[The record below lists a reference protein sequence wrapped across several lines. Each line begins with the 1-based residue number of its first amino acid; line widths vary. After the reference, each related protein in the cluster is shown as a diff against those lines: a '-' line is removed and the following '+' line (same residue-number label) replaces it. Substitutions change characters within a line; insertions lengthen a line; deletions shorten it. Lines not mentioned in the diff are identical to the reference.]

1 MSYSSANNE
10 IVTIAGN
17 RPEIIKLS
25 QLVNSMNGE
34 HKNTF
39 VYTGQHYSANMK
51 DVFFKELNVKFDY
64 DLQSNTSDVNVLR
77 ENIRNLLH
85 ALKPSYVIVY
95 GDTNSTLAGALA
107 AKDVNSKLIHIE
119 AGLRCFDLSRPEER
133 NRIQVD
139 SISDYFL
146 SPTELNGFFLKYENI
161 PSERVHVTGNL
172 IVDVCRK
179 FSNALGPVRTNEYD
193 TKYILLT
200 LHRAALVDDP
210 IMLKDLAV
218 LLSRINYKIVF
229 PIHPRTKERLTK
241 YNIHLPKNVIV
252 IDPLGYLE
260 FLALLKECMIVMT
273 DSGGVQ
279 EEAVILR
286 KPCITLSNTTER
298 QETILL
304 KANRLFYPLNEDRHE
319 KSITDI
325 IEEMQSRKIT
335 VNPYGEEVTQKSIK
349 VITDII
355 DNDKEMIKPQ
365 LQLPP
370 GSGY

>member
-1 MSYSSANNE
+1 MSYSSARNE

-25 QLVNSMNGE
+25 QLVNSMNKDY
-34 HKNTF
+34 KNAF
-39 VYTGQHYSANMK
+39 VYTGQHYSTNMK
-51 DVFFKELNVKFDY
+51 DVFFNELNVKFDY

-77 ENIRNLLH
+77 EKIRNLLH
-85 ALKPSYVIVY
+85 SLKPSHVIVY
-95 GDTNSTLAGALA
+95 GDTNSTLAGAFA
-107 AKDVNSKLIHIE
+107 AKDLNCRLIHIE

-146 SPTELNGFFLKYENI
+146 APTELNGFFLKYENA
-161 PSERVHVTGNL
+161 PSERVYVTGNL

-179 FSNALGPVRTNEYD
+179 FSNALGPARTNEYD
-193 TKYILLT
+193 TNYILLT
-200 LHRAALVDDP
+200 LHRAAVVDDP
-210 IMLKDLAV
+210 VMLKDLAV
-218 LLSRINYKIVF
+218 LLSRINYKIIF
-229 PIHPRTKERLTK
+229 PIHPRTKDRLTK
-241 YNIHLPKNVIV
+241 YNIHLPKNVIA
-252 IDPLGYLE
+252 IDPLGYLD

-279 EEAVILR
+279 EEAVILG

-304 KANRLFYPLNEDRHE
+304 NANRLFYPLNEDKHD
-319 KSITDI
+319 KSISDV

-335 VNPYGEEVTQKSIK
+335 VNPYGEEVTKRSVE
-349 VITDII
+349 VISNII
-355 DNDKEMIKPQ
+355 DTDKEKIKPQ
-365 LQLPP
+365 IRFSK
-370 GSGY
+370 G